1 MRGSFSVTTIKMMEE
16 YGWEGILFFILI
28 IYTEYT
34 KGYILSSYFWGYI
47 IPQTIGGVVATQYG
61 AAYLFEIVFHF

>member
-1 MRGSFSVTTIKMMEE
+1 MMEE
-16 YGWEGILFFILI
+16 YKWEGKYIFRIMFLL
-28 IYTEYT
+28 EYT

-61 AAYLFEIVFHF
+61 AAYHFHIHFTIFS